1 MALIKMK
8 RAVKIKTK
16 PRKSFDRKQN
26 FLGAAISDISTYIQL
41 ADTKVSIIMGAL
53 VALMAATLACTE
65 QIGKFFSNVTW
76 SSKTGIVIILL
87 IILCSACAIL
97 VFVFG
102 IMTIR
107 VHRVKIIYKSKWF
120 IKDYKDYPFNEYLD
134 DVRDMCDGD
143 IIENM
148 SAELYKLN
156 VINQQKGAT
165 VKWTIRFFA
174 LTLCCL
180 LGVIVVIVLK
190 VI

>member
-1 MALIKMK
+1 M
-8 RAVKIKTK
+8 RRSVKLKAK
-16 PRKSFDRKQN
+16 PKKSIDIKQN
-26 FLGAAISDISTYIQL
+26 FLSAAISDISAYIQL

-53 VALMAATLACTE
+53 VALMVGILTCVE
-65 QIGKFFSNVTW
+65 QISILFSKVTW
-76 SSKTGIVIILL
+76 SSKTGIILILL
-87 IILCSACAIL
+87 IILCSACTIM

-102 IMTIR
+102 ILTIR
-107 VHRVKIIYKSKWF
+107 AHRVKLNYKSKWF
-120 IKDYKDYPFNEYLD
+120 ISDYKSYPFDEFHND
-134 DVRDMCDGD
+134 IRKMCDGD

-156 VINQQKGAT
+156 AINQQKSAT

-174 LTLCCL
+174 LTLCWL